1 MKKSKKE
8 KIIKNYTVKF
18 YSKLAG
24 NISFVSY
31 NKDINEILLTQ
42 ELLLKHESK

>member
-1 MKKSKKE
+1 MKKSKKD
-8 KIIKNYTVKF
+8 KLIKHYTVKF

-31 NKDINEILLTQ
+31 NQDIKIIADAIITSET
-42 ELLLKHESK
+42 